1 MVKARIKN
9 VYSSFVKGN
18 LLIMFS
24 SLGFTSF
31 LSLIVLLAIGV
42 VYYLALQEFW
52 ALIIFGVITVGFI
65 ILCLLHYMSIPILA
79 RNDEYFGG
87 LATMDISVKEESGLY
102 IEGFD
107 SNGNNVRTFTVY
119 WDDINKVT
127 YLKNYFAIQCYGNE
141 MIFIENKKVQYIEG
155 NAKTLEYFLR
165 KNIDRR
171 PIKIKETKIKI
182 KLAIKKIKRVGLK
195 QYLNDN
201 KQLRKEK
208 RLAISNSLK
217 IKK

>member
-9 VYSSFVKGN
+9 VYESFVKGN

-31 LSLIVLLAIGV
+31 LSLIVLLVIGII
-42 VYYLALQEFW
+42 YYLTLQEYW
-52 ALIIFGVITVGFI
+52 ALLVFGVITIGFAV
-65 ILCLLHYMSIPILA
+65 LCLLHYMSIPILA
-79 RNDEYFGG
+79 RNDEYFSG
-87 LATMDISVKEESGLY
+87 LATMDISVNEDTGLY
-102 IEGFD
+102 IEGYD
-107 SNGNNVRTFTVY
+107 GNGKNIRTFTVY

-141 MIFIENKKVQYIEG
+141 MIFIENKKTEYVEG
-155 NAKTLEYFLR
+155 NAKTLEYYLK

-182 KLAIKKIKRVGLK
+182 NVAIRKIKRVGLK
-195 QYLNDN
+195 QYLKDN
-201 KQLRKEK
+201 KNQRNEK
-208 RLAISNSLK
+208 RLAKKNSLQN
-217 IKK
+217 

>member
-24 SLGFTSF
+24 SLGVTSF

>member
-9 VYSSFVKGN
+9 VYNSFVKGN

-24 SLGFTSF
+24 SLGVTSF

-42 VYYLALQEFW
+42 VYYIALEEFW
-52 ALIIFGVITVGFI
+52 ALIIFGVITIGFA

-79 RNDEYFGG
+79 RNDEFFGG
-87 LATMDISVKEESGLY
+87 LSTMDILVKEESGLY
-102 IEGFD
+102 IEGYD
-107 SNGNNVRTFTVY
+107 ANGNCIRTFTVY

-127 YLKNYFAIQCYGNE
+127 YFKNCFAIQCYGNE
-141 MIFIENKKVQYIEG
+141 MIFIDNKKTQYIEG

-171 PIKIKETKIKI
+171 PVKIKETKIKI
-182 KLAIKKIKRVGLK
+182 KVAIKKIKRVGLK
-195 QYLNDN
+195 LYLKEQ

-208 RLAISNSLK
+208 RLAKKESLSNK
-217 IKK
+217 N